1 MLIIIGCVSLISGYV
16 RVALFDIISER
27 QARTIRQI
35 LFQSILRK
43 DIIFFDTHK
52 TGELSL
58 RLTDDVNKI
67 RNGIGDKL
75 GSAIEMVT
83 TFISCVIIGKYFSH
97 C

>member
-1 MLIIIGCVSLISGYV
+1 MSLISGYV
-16 RVALFDIISER
+16 RVALLDITSER
-27 QARTIRQI
+27 LARTIRQI
-35 LFQSILRK
+35 LFQSILKK
-43 DIIFFDTHK
+43 DVVFFDTHK

-83 TFISCVIIGKYFSH
+83 TFISCVIIGKYFSQSYLLKIK
-97 C
+97 